1 MKHLLVIRFSALGDV
16 AMLVPVVRAA
26 AKQNPDVAITMLS
39 QERMADL
46 FADMPANVTFHGV
59 NLKQQSLHEI
69 VAGLGTYDLVADMH
83 GVWRSMY
90 VRWRMRMKR
99 AKVACIDKGRISKRR
114 LCRGKICEPLK
125 HTTVRYAEV
134 LAQLGIPVQFGV
146 NPTKTPIKDRA
157 AIGIAPF
164 AAHKGKIYPTERMER
179 VVKMLSERGEH
190 VVLFGGGKDEQ
201 AVLESWAKRYKGVE
215 SVAGRKTLGEE
226 LELMRGL
233 RVMLTMDSAN
243 MHLASLVGTRVVSI
257 WGATHP
263 NAGFLGIGQ
272 SEKDCIQRDLPCR
285 PCSIYGNKKC
295 KFGDYRCMDITPEEI
310 VERIHTANK

>member
-1 MKHLLVIRFSALGDV
+1 MKRLLVIRFSALGDV

-26 AKQNPDVAITMLS
+26 AEQNPDVAITMLS
-39 QERMADL
+39 QQRFADL

-69 VAGLGTYDLVADMH
+69 IAGLGTYDMVADMH
-83 GVWRSMY
+83 GVWRSLY
-90 VRWRMRMKR
+90 VRWRMRMKW
-99 AKVACIDKGRISKRR
+99 AKIACIDKGRISKRR
-114 LCRGKICEPLK
+114 LCRGRIHEPLK
-125 HTTVRYAEV
+125 HTTERYAEV
-134 LAQLGIPVQFGV
+134 FARLGIAVNFGV
-146 NPTKTPIKDRA
+146 NPTKTPTKDLP

-164 AAHKGKIYPTERMER
+164 AAHKGKIYPIDRMEC

-201 AVLESWAKRYKGVE
+201 EVLESWAKRYKGVE
-215 SVAGRKTLGEE
+215 SVAGRKTLREE

-233 RVMLTMDSAN
+233 KVMLTMDSAN

-263 NAGFLGIGQ
+263 NAGFLGVGQ
-272 SEKDCIQRDLPCR
+272 SEQDCIQRDLPCR

-295 KFGDYRCMDITPEEI
+295 KFGDYRCMDICPEQI
-310 VERIHTANK
+310 VKHLAL